1 MSMHKYIQI
10 PNFKTSL
17 PRHLAI
23 RRVIEYINENIS
35 DFVDGEEI
43 SVEYISTNGDS
54 VVATA
59 IVKKNGNSASI
70 YTSIEDSDTI
80 KIVESENE
88 PSDKEVLWLTE
99 DSEDEGGDED
109 ASQNLKAEIASLKK
123 TIKKL
128 ENVVNRHDYA
138 LSSTIAGGDIV
149 INSEKYY
156 LENSADPEMPDG
168 AVSNDTYATDDL
180 VVTSFDLYI
189 GESTLA
195 TYNKVY
201 KGKKYYLKLKM
212 FNNAKE
218 VVKQTNET
226 LGIVC
231 SPSEIATV
239 DENNILF
246 PTASGSA
253 QIVATLIANGGQQFR
268 MIYPIEVG
276 YNEEPY
282 YELYGEPNVKH
293 VLIKS
298 AENLQVLVE
307 NAKYLCENELV
318 WCIGEHALYIKAKA
332 PNGSLRLYK
341 LNGEGGSIEP
351 DTGSTTGDTT
361 AVTYETRFVIDNE
374 ELSIISTDENT
385 IYVDANGILNINVG
399 EVNGEG
405 ILILNDVTSTGSTPS
420 TGETI
425 NITEGEVDGQGN
437 LNMSGSV
444 SVENGIL
451 LVDAPVI
458 PSSNNGILEITT

>member
-1 MSMHKYIQI
+1 MLKKYLQ
-10 PNFKTSL
+10 L
-17 PRHLAI
+17 PKFQTRQLKSSAI
-23 RRVIEYINENIS
+23 LMVEEYANENIA
-35 DFVDGEEI
+35 DFKDGEEI
-43 SVEYISTNGDS
+43 AIEYQGEDGSQMCTTA
-54 VVATA
+54 VVKTDGRSAKLYVA
-59 IVKKNGNSASI
+59 IEESE
-70 YTSIEDSDTI
+70 TL
-80 KIVESENE
+80 KIVETDEE
-88 PSDKEVLWLTE
+88 PQDKKVLWLSEE
-99 DSEDEGGDED
+99 DNEGKEDDGE
-109 ASQNLKAEIASLKK
+109 ARNLKEELASLKQAMK
-123 TIKKL
+123 ELRDT
-128 ENVVNRHDYA
+128 VNRHDYA

-149 INSEKYY
+149 TNSEKYY
-156 LENSADPEMPDG
+156 LENSAGPEMPEG

-195 TYNKVY
+195 TYNKIY

-218 VVKQTNET
+218 VVEQTDET

-246 PTASGSA
+246 PTSSGSV
-253 QIVATLIANGGQQFR
+253 QIVATLIANDGQQLR
-268 MIYPIEVG
+268 MIYPIEIG

-282 YELYGEPNVKH
+282 YEVYGEPNVKH

-298 AENLQVLVE
+298 AESLQVLVE
-307 NAKYLCENELV
+307 NANYLCENELI

-332 PNGSLRLYK
+332 SNGSLRLYK

-351 DTGSTTGDTT
+351 GTGSTTGDTT
-361 AVTYETRFVIDNE
+361 SVTYETKFIIDNE

-399 EVNGEG
+399 EVDKDR
-405 ILILNDVTSTGSTPS
+405 ILILNDVASTGSTQP
-420 TGETI
+420 TGETMD
-425 NITEGEVDGQGN
+425 ITEAEVDEQGN
-437 LNMSGSV
+437 LSMGGGV

-451 LVDAPVI
+451 LIEASVV